1 MAGHSQFKNIMHRK
15 GAQDKKRAKIF
26 TKLTREII
34 TAAKIGIP
42 DPAMNPRLRAA
53 CLAARKENMPK
64 DRIDG
69 AIKRGSGATEGDN
82 FEEMRYEGYGPG
94 GTAVIVEALTDNR
107 NRTAAE
113 VRSLFTKFGGNLG
126 ETGSVGFMFNR
137 VGRIVYAAKTAGEEA
152 MFEAALEAGAE
163 NCESNGDIHEITT
176 APDNLHEVGSVLEAK
191 FGEAE
196 SAGLAWVP
204 TTTSA
209 LDEDQ
214 ARSMMKLIDALE
226 DNDDVQNVSSNFEVS
241 DDILEKISA

>member
-34 TAAKIGIP
+34 TAAKMGLP

-53 CLAARKENMPK
+53 IQAARKENMPK

-94 GTAVIVEALTDNR
+94 GVAVIVEALTDNR
-107 NRTAAE
+107 NRTAAD
-113 VRSLFTKFGGNLG
+113 VRSIFAKMGGNLG
-126 ETGSVGFMFNR
+126 ETGSVAFTFSR
-137 VGRIVYAAKTAGEEA
+137 LGRIVYGKDKASDDA

-163 NCESNGDIHEITT
+163 NVESGET
-176 APDNLHEVGSVLEAK
+176 HEVFTAADSMHEVATALEEK

-196 SAGLAWVP
+196 EAKLVWIP
-204 TTTSA
+204 LNTID
-209 LDEDQ
+209 LNEEQ
-214 ARSMMKLIDALE
+214 AQTMMKLIDALE
-226 DNDDVQNVSSNFEVS
+226 DLDDVQDVSSNFEIS
-241 DDILEKISA
+241 EAILQKLSA